1 MVKNF
6 NHKVHRVNTTQ
17 SAQRKK
23 QTKTT
28 TMQSFQTELE
38 NPLVERDIIELE
50 KKIRLFRE
58 GKMDDEKFRSLRLA
72 RGVYGQRQP
81 GVQMVRIKL
90 PYGKMTLAQWKRIS
104 HVSDEYSTGNLHLT
118 TRQDIQIHFVSL
130 DRTPEMWAELEKDNV
145 TIREACGN
153 TVRNITASDM
163 AGIDPEEPF
172 DVTPYAHAMFEYFL
186 RKPLCQEMGRKFKI
200 AFSSSEKDTA
210 LVFMHDLGAIPR
222 KKIIDGK
229 EQRGFKVV
237 IGGGLG
243 AQPHLAIT
251 THEFLEED
259 LLIPYLESV
268 LRVFDRH
275 GERNSRHKARIK
287 FLVQKIGIEAF
298 NELIIE
304 EQKALTHQRYHVDAS
319 LHASRQSTVDRQQ
332 SVDCGLLTV
341 DPFRYELWKATNV
354 VEQKQKGNFAV
365 YVRVANGNISSV
377 TSRSLIEKLKD
388 VIADDVRVTIN
399 QGLQF
404 RFIKPEHL
412 EYVYSVLES
421 EGFAAAGFGSVADV
435 TSCPGTDTCNLGI
448 SNSTGA
454 ALILSELIEEEYPEF
469 LYNKEIAIKI
479 SGCMNSCGQ
488 HGMASIG
495 FHGSSLKAKG
505 QVVPALQVLVGGGVL
520 GGGEGRI
527 SDKILK
533 VPSKRGPD
541 VVRTILND
549 YKTNAAQGETF
560 LNYSKRNGDR
570 YYYDLLKPLAGLDNL
585 TPDDYIDFGQQEK
598 FSTAIG
604 VGECAGVMID
614 LVATLILEAEE
625 KVKAAE
631 ECLTNSQWADG
642 IYNAY
647 AAHVHSAKALLLQ
660 QGVQCNTQHGILND
674 FDKHFTANGLYTDSN
689 SFKTTVLRMND
700 NDPSENFAAEYLQ
713 QAKSFI
719 EFSKQF
725 REQAVLAEK

>member
-1 MVKNF
+1 
-6 NHKVHRVNTTQ
+6 
-17 SAQRKK
+17 
-23 QTKTT
+23 
-28 TMQSFQTELE
+28 MQSFRTELE
-38 NPLVERDIIELE
+38 NPIVEKDILELE
-50 KKIRLFRE
+50 RKIRLFRE
-58 GKMDDEKFRSLRLA
+58 GKMDEEKFRSLRLA
-72 RGVYGQRQP
+72 RGVYGQRQQ

-104 HVSDEYSTGNLHLT
+104 DVSDEYSTGNLHLT

-130 DRTPEMWAELEKDNV
+130 DRTPEMWSELEKDDV

-153 TVRNITASDM
+153 TVRNITASDI

-186 RKPLCQEMGRKFKI
+186 RKPVCQEMGRKFKI

-222 KKIIDGK
+222 IKIIDGK
-229 EQRGFKVV
+229 EVRGFKVLV
-237 IGGGLG
+237 GGGLG

-287 FLVQKIGIEAF
+287 FLIQKIGIDAF
-298 NELIIE
+298 NELVAE
-304 EQKALTHQRYHVDAS
+304 EQLALTHQRYEVVRS
-319 LHASRQSTVDRQQ
+319 QESGVGSQEFPELRTLNSE
-332 SVDCGLLTV
+332 LTI
-341 DPFRYELWKATNV
+341 DPFRFQLWKTTNV
-354 VEQKQKGNFAV
+354 FQQKQDGYFAV
-365 YVRVANGNISSV
+365 YVRVPNGNISSN
-377 TSRSLIEKLKD
+377 TSRRLIDKLKD

-412 EYVYSVLES
+412 EYVYSVLDE

-448 SNSTGA
+448 SNSTST
-454 ALILSELIEEEYPEF
+454 ALALSEVIEEEFPEF

-505 QVVPALQVLVGGGVL
+505 QVLPALQVLIGGGVL
-520 GGGEGRI
+520 GSGEGRI
-527 SDKILK
+527 ADKVLK

-541 VVRTILND
+541 VIRAVLND
-549 YKTNAAQGETF
+549 YKTNATNGETF
-560 LNYSKRNGDR
+560 LNYSQRNGEK
-570 YYYDLLKPLAGLDNL
+570 YYYDLLKPLASLETL
-585 TPDDYIDFGQQEK
+585 LAEDYIDWGQEEK
-598 FSTAIG
+598 FATAIG

-614 LVATLILEAEE
+614 LISTLIMEAEE
-625 KVKAAE
+625 KFAASE
-631 ECLTNSQWADG
+631 ECLANGKWADG

-647 AAHVHSAKALLLQ
+647 AAQVHTAKALLLQ
-660 QGVQCNTQHGILND
+660 QGVQCNTQHGILKD
-674 FDKHFTANGLYTDSN
+674 FDTHFSDKGLYIPGN
-689 SFKTTVLRMND
+689 FKATVMYMND
-700 NDPSENFAAEYLQ
+700 VPPSESFANEYLQ
-713 QAKSFI
+713 QAGRFI
-719 EFSKQF
+719 EFAKAF